1 MKLISCLTH
10 KCQFKI
16 VVFFFCLLLVQGAFA
31 QSAINQR
38 ITIQKANIPL
48 TELLNEIKS
57 KSGYKIFYNSAIV
70 RNVTVSV
77 NATNQAVSE
86 ILSKAL
92 EGTNLTYS
100 ADNGTIVISVKKKVP
115 SPAKDAKEAGRN
127 FHISGVVVDS
137 LDKKPVEMAI
147 VTINELNIWA
157 RTDEN
162 GKFSLRGIPSGKYSM
177 KLYILGYQE
186 KNTSKEINADID
198 DFNIKLS
205 PLSLSLKEV
214 SVTASEVKFGSVSKI
229 GSEAIE
235 HIQAK
240 SLTDIFQ
247 LLPGQVTQNP
257 SLAKQGQVQIR
268 ELYDRSTGKQ
278 VTDNSALGT
287 VVIIDGAQISNNSN
301 MQTFS
306 TARAG
311 NLISTPVSTA
321 GKGPDIREISAD
333 NIESVEVIKGIP
345 SSEYG
350 DLTTGV
356 VIIKTKIGEQPWTVK
371 SKIDPC
377 TKIGSIYRGIKLR
390 NQKGIVNGGFDYAQA
405 YDDMRYKSNG
415 YKRLTGTFGYSQTFF
430 GKANPLDVNIRFS
443 YHQTIDNNKS
453 DPQQKQNEVYRSSEN
468 GYRWGFEGKWL
479 LRKSWITM
487 LEYNLTGDYA
497 TSESYVKQLQV
508 LASGVVP
515 YPTSY
520 VDGVFAA
527 DYLPGEYYAEY
538 TNTGKPWNVFAKLKG
553 TLSKQMGDAVNTF
566 ISGVEVKINGNSGEG
581 LKYDLSRPPFLTLAS
596 SIRPRAY
603 KDIPSLKTYSLFVED
618 KITKRI
624 SSTKLTS
631 QLGMRLTKV
640 EPRNFFRAEPRW
652 NTEYQLLNK
661 NNNSLLDKLCLNWGW
676 GIAYKM
682 PTLSYISPDKA
693 YFDDVSFNSYDT
705 SGSLAVIT
713 TKTQDTSNPNLKP
726 AQGTKNELGFSL
738 EKKGV
743 SVSVTGYYEK
753 LKNGFTFS
761 SLPYFSV
768 FQKFTIPEGAGKT
781 PVLENGQVYY
791 YENGEKIAATT
802 TMDTTIYTYNSPAN
816 NQVVIKKGIEYVVNV
831 AKINSIRTSFV
842 IDGAWIYQNVYKTTP
857 SYSKVSTT
865 DNAGNLY
872 QYLAVMPGG
881 YKQIMQRFNTNVRMI
896 THVPELKMIVSLA
909 TQIVWSDR
917 EKNRWDDADGN
928 SLVYYY
934 DGDGNRMYGE
944 GALKRMDQTRYVDPI
959 GFFDKAG
966 AFHEWKTEYSTDSK
980 YSAMLSN
987 FSNYYFVEENLPP
1000 AVQFNLRLTKEFSR
1014 NFALAFMTNNFL
1026 KMNPIQKSNKT
1037 GLYTSRNTDFYFGAE
1052 LNYKF

>member
-1 MKLISCLTH
+1 MKLSNCLVL
-10 KCQFKI
+10 KYQFKI
-16 VVFFFCLLLVQGAFA
+16 LVLFFSLLFSQGVLA
-31 QSAINQR
+31 QSAVNQR
-38 ITIQKANIPL
+38 ITIQKTNAPL
-48 TELLNEIKS
+48 VELLNEIKS
-57 KSGYKIFYNSAIV
+57 KSGYKIFYNSSIV

-77 NATNQAVSE
+77 NATNQPVSE
-86 ILSKAL
+86 ILTKAL

-100 ADNGTIVISVKKKVP
+100 SDNGTIVISVKKKVS
-115 SPAKDAKEAGRN
+115 SPPKDEKEAGRS
-127 FHISGVVVDS
+127 FHVSGIVVDS

-147 VTINELNIWA
+147 VAITDLNIWA

-162 GKFSLRGIPSGKYSM
+162 GKFSLRGIPSGKYSL

-186 KNTSKEINADID
+186 KNMSKEINRDID

-205 PLSLSLKEV
+205 PMSLSLKEV
-214 SVTASEVKFGSVSKI
+214 SVTASEVKFGSISKI

-268 ELYDRSTGKQ
+268 ELYDRSTGRQ

-287 VVIIDGAQISNNSN
+287 VVIVDGAQISNNSN

-321 GKGPDIREISAD
+321 GKGSDIREISAD

-371 SKIDPC
+371 SKIDPN
-377 TKIGSIYRGIKLR
+377 TKIGSIYRGIKLP
-390 NQKGIVNGGFDYAQA
+390 NQKGIINGGFDYSQA
-405 YDDMRYKSNG
+405 YDDTRYKSTG
-415 YKRLTGTFGYSQTFF
+415 YKRLTGSFGYSQTFF
-430 GKANPLDVNIRFS
+430 GKTNPLDVNIRFS
-443 YHQTIDNNKS
+443 YHQTIDNDKS
-453 DPQQKQNEVYRSSEN
+453 DPQQKKDEVSRSSEN
-468 GYRWGFEGKWL
+468 GYRWGLDGKWL

-508 LASGVVP
+508 LSSGVVP

-520 VDGVFAA
+520 VDGIFAA

-538 TNTGKPWNVFAKLKG
+538 SNTGKPWNIFAKLKG
-553 TLSKQMGDAVNTF
+553 TLSKQMGNAVNTL

-581 LKYDLSRPPFLTLAS
+581 LKYDLSRPPFLTLTS

-618 KITKRI
+618 KFTKPFG
-624 SSTKLTS
+624 STKLTS
-631 QLGMRLTKV
+631 QLGVRLTKV
-640 EPRNFFRAEPRW
+640 EPGNFFKAEPRW
-652 NTEYQLLNK
+652 NTEYQLLDK
-661 NNNSLLDKLCLNWGW
+661 KNNSLLDKLSLNWGW

-682 PTLSYISPDKA
+682 PTLSYVSPDKA
-693 YFDDVSFNSYDT
+693 YFDDIGVNYYDT

-713 TKTQDTSNPNLKP
+713 TKTQETSNPNLKP
-726 AQGTKNELGFSL
+726 AQSTKNELGFSL
-738 EKKGV
+738 EKKGI

-761 SLPYFSV
+761 ALPYFSA
-768 FQKFTIPEGAGKT
+768 FKKFTIPEGAGKT

-791 YENGEKIAATT
+791 YENGQKIVATST
-802 TMDTTIYTYNSPAN
+802 IDTTIYTYNSPAN
-816 NQVVIKKGIEYVVNV
+816 NQVVVKKGIEYVVSI

-857 SYSKVSTT
+857 SYSKVSSTGE
-865 DNAGNLY
+865 DGKPY

-896 THVPELKMIVSLA
+896 THVPELKLVVSLA
-909 TQIVWSDR
+909 TQIIWSDR
-917 EKNRWDDADGN
+917 EKNRWDEANGN

-934 DGDGNRMYGE
+934 DGDGNRVYGE
-944 GALKRMDQTRYVDPI
+944 GALKRMDEPRYVDPI
-959 GFFDKAG
+959 GFLDKSG
-966 AFHEWKTEYSTDSK
+966 TYHEWKKEYSKDSD

-987 FSNYYFVEENLPP
+987 FSNYEFVEENLPP

-1014 NFALAFMTNNFL
+1014 NFTLAFMTNNFL